1 MDIIKIIGLG
11 LISLIII
18 ILLKQY
24 KPEFAV
30 YVGILTGALILFLV
44 LDKLTRNNYINKI
57 YSNKIFY

>member
-30 YVGILTGALILFLV
+30 YVSILTGGIIIFLV
-44 LDKLTRNNYINKI
+44 LDKFTRYYYINKI
-57 YSNKIFY
+57 NSN